1 MFSQQ
6 PKLFT
11 EACDFR
17 FDIFWIAADD
27 IIRSSTA
34 ETNYRARTWM
44 EWKGGT
50 ERDKQEFCIH
60 FWSVV
65 MLKIEI
71 LSIKKKETSFKWT
84 GVDLGVMS
92 IFCRACD

>member
-34 ETNYRARTWM
+34 ETNYHACTRM

-50 ERDKQEFCIH
+50 ERDEQEFCIQ
-60 FWSVV
+60 FWSVAK
-65 MLKIEI
+65 LKIEI
-71 LSIKKKETSFKWT
+71 LSIKKKETSFE
-84 GVDLGVMS
+84 
-92 IFCRACD
+92 